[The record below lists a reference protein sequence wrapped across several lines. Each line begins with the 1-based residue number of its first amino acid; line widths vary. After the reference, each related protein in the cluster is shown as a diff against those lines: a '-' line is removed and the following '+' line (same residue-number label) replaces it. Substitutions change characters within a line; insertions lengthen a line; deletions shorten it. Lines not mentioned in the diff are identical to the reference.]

1 MCFREEGEEK
11 PKPTENQD
19 DGYETSNSGEAARR
33 KPSSAEGSPA
43 PPAEPS
49 PPPDPPYEPLM
60 RHYEPEPEPYRHF
73 EPPAPPPPQPEPQYQ
88 HFPFPKYGGD
98 PYAFKREPEVPYDMS
113 QHHQYA
119 AAGKRDEDMYNGI
132 KRECEDPYSFVEE
145 EAMCAMLAQ
154 PQHHAVPPHLQH
166 HDHHAHMMHPQQMM
180 LNQPKKRG
188 RKKKIKDENGSV
200 LVSVRRSRSVPST
213 NHYFV
218 PCTEVTGS
226 GCRRRQRRSIGVAAR
241 SGRSVRA
248 HGGAA
253 W

>member
-1 MCFREEGEEK
+1 MCSREEGEEK

-33 KPSSAEGSPA
+33 KPSSAEASPA

-49 PPPDPPYEPLM
+49 PPPDPPYEPLL

-113 QHHQYA
+113 QHHQYGPP
-119 AAGKRDEDMYNGI
+119 GKRDEDMYNGI

-145 EAMCAMLAQ
+145 EAMCAMLAA
-154 PQHHAVPPHLQH
+154 PQHHAVPHMQH
-166 HDHHAHMMHPQQMM
+166 HDHHPHMMHPQQMM

-200 LVSVRRSRSVPST
+200 HYLFYTTYFFLYLFIIHINAIIVFYELRNTSTMNENECLLGIYYSRFSS
-213 NHYFV
+213 NK
-218 PCTEVTGS
+218 
-226 GCRRRQRRSIGVAAR
+226 
-241 SGRSVRA
+241 
-248 HGGAA
+248 
-253 W
+253 